1 MTSPEETYRA
11 AICRALEAHLVRVK
25 AARRTRDLAISTT
38 KNLGEHD
45 LMRRLTVY
53 AEANIV
59 YGKAI
64 PASDAQRSK
73 DDADALAAFKAT
85 GEVSSRSC
93 CD

>member
-1 MTSPEETYRA
+1 
-11 AICRALEAHLVRVK
+11 
-25 AARRTRDLAISTT
+25 
-38 KNLGEHD
+38 
-45 LMRRLTVY
+45 MRRLAVY
-53 AEANIV
+53 AEANVV